1 MGERG
6 AQGALLVA
14 VATSWYGFPR
24 LALEEE
30 FQQDWNRQGGAE
42 VYPEKQEVHVGKEL
56 QVKVVF
62 RQDLYA
68 LLQVEY

>member
-1 MGERG
+1 MGEG
-6 AQGALLVA
+6 
-14 VATSWYGFPR
+14 
-24 LALEEE
+24 LE
-30 FQQDWNRQGGAE
+30 GE